1 MFCSIKLY
9 HILYME
15 KYNNVIKNNEFK
27 TTAPT
32 WNGTFDLSDRL
43 YSVSDIEDL
52 FVYIIQKTWRK
63 N

>member
-1 MFCSIKLY
+1 
-9 HILYME
+9 ME
-15 KYNNVIKNNEFK
+15 KYNNVIKNNKIK
-27 TTAPT
+27 TTAST

-43 YSVSDIEDL
+43 YSVSDIEDH

>member
-32 WNGTFDLSDRL
+32 WNGTFDLSHRL